1 MKNLLLV
8 TNNMRQPRGGEVWAL
23 ELSKAL
29 KGRFSIE
36 ILFPNPTAPAK
47 GAKELTSMGGIRCIE
62 VKGRSF
68 RSSVAGTPYDFFMPS
83 LSGLSRIPSAVSK
96 ADVVYCISSN
106 PLMISTVIMLSKL
119 YKKRI
124 IYGIHNPLFSAIA
137 EGKDTSSWTKLI
149 SKSMLG
155 RVDAFHALNSYDY
168 RIALRR
174 FPKAKA
180 YLIPNFLP
188 KTISAKS
195 ITVNRNRF
203 TVLFVG
209 KLLRKEKGLDF
220 LSEIIKLVLNKNKG
234 VHFRIIGPDGDSGE
248 LLKELVK
255 KYPKNVEVMGFMD
268 EKRLARQYASA
279 DLFVLTSRKETFGL
293 ALLEAQSY
301 GLPAVGFDVGGPSDI
316 VKESFQGKILGKF
329 DTESF
334 AAAVLKYY
342 KKWQDKESYLRLKR
356 KIHKEVNARY
366 GQDRVIP
373 ELLHLLIEDKN

>member
-8 TNNMRQPRGGEVWAL
+8 TNNLYQPRGGEIWAL

-29 KGRFSIE
+29 RDRLNIK
-36 ILFPNPTAPAK
+36 ILFPNPAAAAK
-47 GAKELTSMGGIRCIE
+47 SAKELTSMGGISCIE

-68 RSSVAGTPYDFFMPS
+68 RSSIAGTQYDFFMPS
-83 LSGLSRIPSAVSK
+83 LSGLSRISSAVSK
-96 ADVVYCISSN
+96 ADIVYCISSN
-106 PLMISTVIMLSKL
+106 PIMISTVIMLSKL

-168 RIALRR
+168 RIALRK
-174 FPKAKA
+174 FPKVKS

-188 KTISAKS
+188 RSVNS
-195 ITVNRNRF
+195 DEITVNRDKF
-203 TVLFVG
+203 IVLFVG
-209 KLLRKEKGLDF
+209 KLLKREKGLDF
-220 LSEIIKLVLNKNKG
+220 LSEIIKRVMKKSKD
-234 VHFRIIGPDGDSGE
+234 VHFRIIGPEGDSKD
-248 LLKELVK
+248 LLKSLAER
-255 KYPKNVEVMGFMD
+255 YPKNIEVLGFMAKD
-268 EKRLARQYASA
+268 KLERQYAGA
-279 DLFVLTSRKETFGL
+279 DLFILTSRKETFGL

-301 GLPAVGFDVGGPSDI
+301 GIPAVSFDVGGPTDI